1 MIQAPRDVVPG
12 GSQFCGMVGGP
23 DAGHSCAT
31 DARQAVAE
39 FHAAV
44 HQSDMEWVLFFC
56 SSEYDLDA
64 LAAEMRGLFDGV
76 QVVVSA
82 LYSETAPC

>member
-1 MIQAPRDVVPG
+1 MEPRLNTPAIR
-12 GSQFCGMVGGP
+12 
-23 DAGHSCAT
+23 AGHSCAT

-44 HQSDMEWVLFFC
+44 HQPDMEWVLFFC

-64 LAAEMRGLFDGV
+64 LAAEMRGQFDGV

-82 LYSETAPC
+82 LYPETAPC